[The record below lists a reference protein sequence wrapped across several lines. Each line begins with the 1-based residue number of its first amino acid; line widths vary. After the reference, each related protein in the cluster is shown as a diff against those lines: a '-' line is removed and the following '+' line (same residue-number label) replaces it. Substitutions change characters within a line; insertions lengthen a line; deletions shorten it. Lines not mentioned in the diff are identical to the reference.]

1 MKPTEDDDED
11 FPYSSPDLS
20 PGMPEPATS
29 SAETDQLSVEDYK
42 TVLRLLVGSA
52 RVGND
57 EFRQRLKTWRKTI
70 QNTKLEGGATFAE
83 LGETSRASSR
93 AFSVVFRF
101 LEPIKNNRLMR
112 LIRRRYHIYVGSG
125 NPS

>member
-70 QNTKLEGGATFAE
+70 QNTNLEGSVPILE

-93 AFSVVFRF
+93 SFSVVFRF